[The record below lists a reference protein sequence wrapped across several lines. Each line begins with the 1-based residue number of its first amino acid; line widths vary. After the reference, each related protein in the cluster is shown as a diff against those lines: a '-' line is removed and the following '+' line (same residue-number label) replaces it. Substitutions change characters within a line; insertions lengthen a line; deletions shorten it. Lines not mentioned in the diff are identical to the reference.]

1 MNQRNLMR
9 KIIDEIFF
17 PVRALFIPEESKF
30 FLTSL
35 RDERFEKVAAF
46 CEGRVLDVGCGKGNL
61 FVKNH
66 IGIDKGVGIDVF
78 EYEGVEKVIRDL
90 TNLPFEDEFFNTVT
104 LIAVGGHI
112 PKTLREKEFMEF
124 VRVLKPGGR
133 LIMTEGEPITQFLT
147 HKWRKF
153 SYSFLGKKDM
163 DSERGMKE
171 DEEYCMPYHE
181 IMYYLNK
188 PPMRFLRRVRFMWG
202 LNNIYIAQKS

>member
-153 SYSFLGKKDM
+153 SYSLLGEKDM

-188 PPMRFLRRVRFMWG
+188 PPMRFLRRVKFMWG